1 MTFAAYSQA
10 RWQRPRGSSSS
21 SLHAAV
27 VRSARGHR
35 SIRCISWAFTS
46 SFAPDR
52 VDAIFAKQVDHLTDT
67 YSPVI
72 EASVSV
78 SVFSSLVPFFKILLV
93 TFVLLSFSLPLL
105 IFGSCFY
112 FIIPY
117 IMRANRGR
125 GFRSVVFL

>member
-72 EASVSV
+72 EASISVSVSV
-78 SVFSSLVPFFKILLV
+78 SVFSSLDPFFKILLV

-112 FIIPY
+112 F
-117 IMRANRGR
+117 
-125 GFRSVVFL
+125 